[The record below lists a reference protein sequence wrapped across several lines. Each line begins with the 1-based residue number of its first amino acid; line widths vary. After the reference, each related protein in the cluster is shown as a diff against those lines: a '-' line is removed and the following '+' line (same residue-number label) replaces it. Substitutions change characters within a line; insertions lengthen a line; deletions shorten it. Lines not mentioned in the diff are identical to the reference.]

1 VGNHRPQEKGTVMAT
16 RFVVAALAVLA
27 CAPPAGAALPSAAKL
42 RHEVAGLVAAG
53 VPGAVVVVRDG
64 RKAVRVAGGSA
75 RLGPRQAMRVD
86 DRFRIG
92 SLTKTYVATVV
103 LQLAGEGKLTLEDS
117 IERWLPGMVPNGAN
131 ITLRELLNHHSGVFD
146 YLEDP
151 QVVAP
156 YLAGDFGHTWTPQ
169 QLVSVGVA
177 HPPVFAPNAQFGYSN
192 TDYVLLGLVIQT
204 VTGRAVG
211 RELNGRIFQP
221 LKLRA
226 TSFPSGQ
233 RIRGAHA
240 HGYLVTGARSL
251 RDVTAVSPT
260 HGWAAGAIV
269 STADDVARFYRALF
283 SGRLL
288 RPDLLAAMQTPTD
301 RWGLGLEQFAD
312 PCATPWGHGGAFP
325 GYNAIA
331 RNSANGRRQMVV
343 LVNSE
348 SLSSGVGGDQ
358 AEEAFDRLTTTA
370 NGCA

>member
-1 VGNHRPQEKGTVMAT
+1 MITSTLSRAT
-16 RFVVAALAVLA
+16 RFVVAALALLA
-27 CAPPAGAALPSAAKL
+27 FAPSAGAALPTAAKV
-42 RHEVAGLVAAG
+42 RHDIRGLVAAG

-75 RLGPRQAMRVD
+75 RLKPRQPMRVD

-92 SLTKTYVATVV
+92 SVTKTYVATVV
-103 LQLAGEGKLTLEDS
+103 LQLAGEGKITLDDS

-131 ITLRELLNHHSGVFD
+131 ITLRELLNHHSGLFD

-169 QLVSVGVA
+169 QLVAIGLA

-192 TDYVLLGLVIQT
+192 TDYILLGLVVQT
-204 VTGRAVG
+204 ITGRTIGA
-211 RELNGRIFQP
+211 ELKQRIFQP

-226 TSFPSGQ
+226 TSFASAQ

-240 HGYLVTGARSL
+240 HGYLVTGSRSL

-288 RPDLLAAMQTPTD
+288 RPDLLAAMQTATD
-301 RWGLGLEQFAD
+301 RWGLGLERFED
-312 PCATPWGHGGAFP
+312 PCATPWGHGGAIP
-325 GYNAIA
+325 GYISLT
-331 RNSANGRRQMVV
+331 RSSADGRRQMVV

-358 AEEAFDRLTTTA
+358 AEEAYDRLTTTA